1 MAGWARERRRLL
13 DRPRLPTC
21 LPHAGEGHA
30 RRYRPWAWPCA
41 SLSSKPRAQESETV
55 VFLTEKRRA
64 SLFVSGVIRWRASAI
79 MADDGGGSR
88 LDRLLRLLETGST
101 PAARHEAAR
110 QIGELASAHPNQLPN
125 LLRRVRTQIRNRAGA
140 RPPRRVRFALRRRS
154 RGPTAIRAGRPRI
167 RARARGHDDE
177 TPSAR
182 VRIQSARHVCGTCG
196 EETDRAIPRNP
207 FLRTKDPRVPEAQ
220 AVGNPRRV
228 RADHRTHLRRREAR
242 HRG

>member
-30 RRYRPWAWPCA
+30 RLYRPWAWPCA
-41 SLSSKPRAQESETV
+41 SLSSKPRAPESETV
-55 VFLTEKRRA
+55 VFLTESRA
-64 SLFVSGVIRWRASAI
+64 SLFVSGVIRRRASAI

-88 LDRLLRLLETGST
+88 LDRLLRLLETGSS

-140 RPPRRVRFALRRRS
+140 RPPRRVRFRCAEDLAD
-154 RGPTAIRAGRPRI
+154 PPRFARDVPGFE
-167 RARARGHDDE
+167 RARAVTTTRHRVSTSGFIPRG
-177 TPSAR
+177 TP
-182 VRIQSARHVCGTCG
+182 GTGG
-196 EETDRAIPRNP
+196 EETHRTVPHAP
-207 FLRTKDPRVPEAQ
+207 FLTRKKRSE
-220 AVGNPRRV
+220 GS
-228 RADHRTHLRRREAR
+228 
-242 HRG
+242 

>member
-30 RRYRPWAWPCA
+30 RLYRPWAWPCA
-41 SLSSKPRAQESETV
+41 SLSSKPRAPESETV
-55 VFLTEKRRA
+55 VFLTESRA
-64 SLFVSGVIRWRASAI
+64 SLFVSGVIRRRASAI

-154 RGPTAIRAGRPRI
+154 RGPTTIRAGRPRV

-182 VRIQSARHVCGTCG
+182 VRIHVC
-196 EETDRAIPRNP
+196 EAR
-207 FLRTKDPRVPEAQ
+207 LRY
-220 AVGNPRRV
+220 
-228 RADHRTHLRRREAR
+228 RRRR
-242 HRG
+242 D